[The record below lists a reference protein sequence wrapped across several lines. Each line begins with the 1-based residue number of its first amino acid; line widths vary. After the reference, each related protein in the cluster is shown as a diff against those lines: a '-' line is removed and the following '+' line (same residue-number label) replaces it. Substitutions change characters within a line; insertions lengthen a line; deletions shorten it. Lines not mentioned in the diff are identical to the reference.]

1 MALTDAKIRVAKAGT
16 HGAWLADAHGLYLR
30 VTAKGAKSF
39 YVRRTAGEKRIQ
51 KRLGRWPHLSLS
63 KAREMA
69 LHFDPDRSPAENLT
83 VSDLFDRYE
92 RQIIEPTYKQT
103 KNFRTYKKVTEE
115 AIGHIKLESLKTA
128 HLSAF
133 IADYSKGR
141 KRAGDA
147 LRSTLKTALG
157 WAVEMGWMNDNV
169 AAGISSRV
177 TGYTY
182 RPRERTLTDDEI
194 RAIWRTGRAHT
205 PLLRALLV
213 SGLRI
218 GELQKARTED
228 LEETA
233 DGLILHI
240 PAAHSKNGDAHW
252 VLVTDL
258 MREQFGDHHGLLFL
272 RRSATGAQHWV
283 RRFCESQGIEPWT
296 PHDLRRTF
304 ATRLHDA
311 GTFPHVVEKMLNHR
325 MQGVMAVYNRAEYR
339 EERLA
344 AYKSWAN
351 LLQRIAGAY

>member
-1 MALTDAKIRVAKAGT
+1 MALTDAKIRVARAGM

-30 VTAKGAKSF
+30 VTAGGTKSF
-39 YVRRTAGEKRIQ
+39 YFRRTTGEKRIQ

-69 LHFDPDRSPAENLT
+69 LYFDPDRSPAENLT
-83 VSDLFDRYE
+83 VCDLFDRYE
-92 RQIIEPTYKQT
+92 RQIIAPTYKQP
-103 KNFRTYKKVTEE
+103 KNFRTYKKATEQ

-128 HLSAF
+128 HLTAF

-147 LRSTLKTALG
+147 LRSTLKTAIG
-157 WAVEMGWMNDNV
+157 WAVEMGWMDENV

-177 TGYTY
+177 TGYKY
-182 RPRERTLTDDEI
+182 KPRERTLTDDEI
-194 RAIWRTGRAHT
+194 RAVWNSDSAHT
-205 PLLRALLV
+205 PLLRALLL

-218 GELQKARTED
+218 GELQKARKED

-240 PAAHSKNGDAHW
+240 PANHSKNGDAHW

-258 MREQFGDHHGLLFL
+258 MREQFTDDHGSLFL

-283 RRFCESQGIEPWT
+283 RRFCESQGIAPWT

-304 ATRLHDA
+304 ATRQHDA
-311 GTFPHVVEKMLNHR
+311 GAFPHVVEKMLNHR
-325 MQGVMAVYNRAEYR
+325 MQGVMAVYNQAEYR
-339 EERLA
+339 EERIE
-344 AYKSWAN
+344 AYERWCNA
-351 LLQRIAGAY
+351 LRRIIG